1 MYSGSL
7 QVDVFDLS
15 KSFLL
20 LPTQMNTAFQ
30 IQKEKS
36 AKTL

>member
-1 MYSGSL
+1 MYSRSS

-36 AKTL
+36 AKNL